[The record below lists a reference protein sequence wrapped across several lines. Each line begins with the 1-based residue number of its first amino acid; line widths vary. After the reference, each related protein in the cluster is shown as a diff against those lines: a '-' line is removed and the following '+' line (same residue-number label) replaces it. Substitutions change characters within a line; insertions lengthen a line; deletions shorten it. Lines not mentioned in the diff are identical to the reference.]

1 MTEVVSADI
10 DPAPA
15 VRKRRWPRVLL
26 AMVAGLLALVAGA
39 VLLLDTQVG
48 HRFVA
53 DQVAALK
60 PANGLRYRIGRI
72 EGSIYGRATL
82 IDVRIYD
89 ARGLVFAAPR
99 AQLDWRPLAW
109 SANRLDIRRLTVPRA
124 TLAKLPNLLPTG
136 RQGPILPGFDIAIG
150 WLAIDRLEI
159 APAITGQR
167 RIGGLVGRADVRDR
181 RALVDL
187 AALVEGSDF
196 LRIKLD
202 ATPDRDRFDLAARGR
217 GRGDGVLAR
226 LAGVNRPLAF
236 AVEGDG
242 RWARWQGSAAAKVGG
257 VSIADLRLGVESGR
271 YTLGGEVAPASL
283 LSGRLQR
290 LTSPRVR
297 LNGAATFANRRIE
310 GTLSARSAALAIEA
324 SGGIDLAENRYR
336 NLRTSVRVLQ
346 PSALVGNMTGRDIA
360 LRVILD
366 GGFSTARFDYRLT
379 TPQVAFD
386 RTGFEQVR
394 IAGQGRLS
402 ASPVTVPIRLT
413 AARVTGVGNVAGG
426 ILRNLS
432 VAGALKVTAANITG
446 DQLQLRSDKLSGR
459 VMVFVDLRTGQYEV
473 GLAGGLQRYLIP
485 GLGIVDVDSRL
496 SVVPGANGRGTR
508 ILGRGTAQVVRL
520 DNGFFRSL
528 TGGLPRIV
536 TGLERGADRILYF
549 RNAVLTSPDL
559 TLRGNG
565 FRRVDGTFYFEG
577 SGTQRQYGPVT
588 LKLNG
593 RIDRPTVELRLAL
606 PNATLGLSDVQ
617 ARLDPTPQGYVYT
630 AAGGSRLGPFTSEGA
645 ILLPRGGSGRI
656 EVARLDV
663 AGTRASGA
671 LDIVAGGF
679 DGRLDVAGGGLSG
692 NLAFA
697 VQAGIQRIDGAIDA
711 QGAQLAETL
720 SVRRGQLRFT
730 TLLDP
735 AGTTLEGNVL
745 ARGLRAGG
753 LTLAR
758 FDGSARLVDGVGDAK
773 VALAGSRGRGFA
785 IDATARIA
793 ADSYTI
799 SGGGTVD
806 RRPLKLVSPAVIRR
820 EGDGWRLEPTRLTFA
835 DGEAQIAG
843 TLAGGTTAIDA
854 SVTRMPLTVLDIGYP
869 GLGLGGRA
877 TGKLSYV
884 ARADAAPTG
893 SVDMTIRGL
902 SRAGLVLS
910 SRPIDVGV
918 KGVLQPGQAGFR
930 AIMAS
935 GGRTIGRAQAR
946 LAPLGAGSL
955 AQRLANAPLV
965 AQLRYGGPAD
975 TLWRLTGIE
984 LFDLSGPVAIG
995 ADVSGRLADPRIRG
1009 SLRSENA
1016 RIESTVTGTVLTN
1029 VQTRGRFN
1037 GSRLVIDQ
1045 FQARDGRQGSVS
1057 GSGSFD
1063 LSAVR
1068 GFGIDLNVNAQNA
1081 LLINRD
1087 DIGATVTGP
1096 ISITS
1101 DGRGGTIGGEVV
1113 LNSSRYRL
1121 GQAVVAAPIP
1131 RLNITEIN
1139 QRGGDDAEPER
1150 IEPWKLDLRA
1160 RAPGNMAVTGLGLD
1174 SEWSANLRIGGEPT
1188 APQIRGRADLVR
1200 GDYDFA
1206 GRSFDIDRGRI
1217 SFDGSVPSNP
1227 ALDISANA
1235 NTQGLN
1241 ATIRVTGNALK
1252 PQIGF
1257 SSIPALPED
1266 ELLSRLLFGTSI
1278 TNLSAPEALQ
1288 LASAVSALQDGGNGL
1303 DPINAVRRAAGL
1315 DRLRIVAADP
1325 QTGQGTSIAAGKF
1338 VTRRTYVEIISDGQG
1353 YSATRVEF
1361 QLTRWLS
1368 LLSSISTIGR
1378 QSANVRVSR
1387 DY

>member
-1 MTEVVSADI
+1 M
-10 DPAPA
+10 
-15 VRKRRWPRVLL
+15 
-26 AMVAGLLALVAGA
+26 AGGA
-39 VLLLDTQVG
+39 LLLDTQIG
-48 HRFVA
+48 HRFIA
-53 DQVAALK
+53 NRIAALK
-60 PANGLRYRIGRI
+60 PANGMRYRIGRI

-82 IDVRIYD
+82 IDVRIHD
-89 ARGLVFAAPR
+89 PKGLVFSAPR

-109 SANRLDIRRLTVPRA
+109 SANRLDIRRLTIPRA
-124 TLAKLPNLLPTG
+124 TLAKLPQPTPTG

-159 APAITGQR
+159 APAVTGKR
-167 RIGGLVGRADVRDR
+167 RIGRLIGRAEVRDR

-187 AALVEGSDF
+187 AALVAGSDF
-196 LRIKLD
+196 VRIKLD

-242 RWARWQGSAAAKVGG
+242 RWARWQGSAAAQIGG

-271 YTLGGEVAPASL
+271 YTLAGDVAPASL
-283 LSGRLQR
+283 LRGRLQR
-290 LTSPRVR
+290 LASPRIR
-297 LNGAATFANRRIE
+297 LDGAATFANRRIE
-310 GTLSARSAALAIEA
+310 GALNARSAALEIET
-324 SGGIDLAENRYR
+324 SGGIDLAESRYR
-336 NLRTSVRVLQ
+336 NLQVAVRVLQ
-346 PSALVGNMTGRDIA
+346 PKALIGNMTGRDLN
-360 LRVILD
+360 LRLLLD
-366 GGFSTARFDYRLT
+366 GAFRTARFDYRLT
-379 TPQVAFD
+379 APQVAFD

-394 IAGQGRLS
+394 IVGQGRLS

-413 AARVTGVGNVAGG
+413 AARVTGVGDVAGG

-432 VAGALKVTAANITG
+432 VAGALKVTAGNITG

-459 VMVFVDLRTGQYEV
+459 IMLFVDLRNGQYEV

-485 GLGIVDVDSRL
+485 GLGIVDVDTRL
-496 SVVPGANGRGTR
+496 RVVPGGNGRGSR
-508 ILGRGTAQVVRL
+508 IVGTGTAQVVRL

-565 FRRVDGTFYFEG
+565 FRRIDGSFYFEG
-577 SGTQRQYGPVT
+577 SGTQRQYGAVT

-593 RIDRPTVELRLAL
+593 RINRPTVELRLAA
-606 PNATLGLSDVQ
+606 PNATLGLSEVQ
-617 ARLDPTPQGYVYT
+617 ARLDPTPLGYDFT

-656 EVARLDV
+656 EVARIDV
-663 AGTRASGA
+663 AGTRASGG

-679 DGRLDVAGGGLSG
+679 DGRLMVAGGGLSG
-692 NLAFA
+692 DLAFA
-697 VQAGIQRIDGAIDA
+697 VRDGIQRIDGALDA
-711 QGAQLAETL
+711 KEAQLTDTM

-730 TLLDP
+730 TMLDP
-735 AGTTLEGNVL
+735 AGTTLDANMLG
-745 ARGLRAGG
+745 RGIRAGG
-753 LTLAR
+753 LALAR
-758 FDGSARLVDGVGDAK
+758 FDGNARLVDGSGEAK
-773 VALAGSRGRGFA
+773 ATLAGSRGRGFT
-785 IDATARIA
+785 IDATAQITP
-793 ADSYTI
+793 DSYTI
-799 SGGGTVD
+799 TGGGTVD

-820 EGDGWRLEPTRLTFA
+820 EGDGWRLAPTRINFT
-835 DGEAQIAG
+835 DGEAQIG
-843 TLAGGTTAIDA
+843 GSFTGGTTAIDA

-869 GLGLGGRA
+869 GLGLGGSA
-877 TGKLSYV
+877 TGKLNYV
-884 ARADAAPTG
+884 ANADSAPTG

-910 SRPIDVGV
+910 SQPIDVGV

-930 AIMAS
+930 AVMAS
-935 GGRTIGRAQAR
+935 AGRTIGRAQAR
-946 LAPLGAGSL
+946 LAPLGSGSL
-955 AQRLANAPLV
+955 AERLRAAPLV

-975 TLWRLTGIE
+975 TLWRLTGVE
-984 LFDLSGPVAIG
+984 LFDLSGPIVIG
-995 ADVSGRLADPRIRG
+995 ADVSGRLADPQIRG

-1016 RIESTVTGTVLTN
+1016 RIESSVTGTVLTN

-1063 LSAVR
+1063 LASAR
-1068 GFGIDLNVNAQNA
+1068 GFGIDLNITAQNA

-1087 DIGATVTGP
+1087 DIGASVTGP
-1096 ISITS
+1096 ITIRS
-1101 DGRGGTIGGEVV
+1101 DGQGGTIGGDVV
-1113 LNSSRYRL
+1113 LNTSRYRL

-1131 RLNITEIN
+1131 RLNVTEIN
-1139 QRGGDDAEPER
+1139 QSGGDDAELVVA
-1150 IEPWKLDLRA
+1150 EPWKLDLRA
-1160 RAPGNMAVTGLGLD
+1160 RAAGGMAVSGLGLD
-1174 SEWSANLRIGGEPT
+1174 SEWSASLRIGGEPT
-1188 APQIRGRADLVR
+1188 SPQIRGQADLIR

-1206 GRSFDIDRGRI
+1206 GRSFNIDRGRI
-1217 SFDGSVPSNP
+1217 TFDGSVPSNP

-1241 ATIRVTGNALK
+1241 ATIRVTGSALK

-1257 SSIPALPED
+1257 SSVPALPED